1 MATMDAFRVG
11 EIQEQT
17 KMANWPWIPTKVN
30 VAEVFFGSRSVKN
43 GFANPRP
50 YTDRKHFT

>member
-11 EIQEQT
+11 EIQELT
-17 KMANWPWIPTKVN
+17 KMANWRLIPTKVN
-30 VAEVFFGSRSVKN
+30 VAEVCEEEWVCE
-43 GFANPRP
+43 PRP